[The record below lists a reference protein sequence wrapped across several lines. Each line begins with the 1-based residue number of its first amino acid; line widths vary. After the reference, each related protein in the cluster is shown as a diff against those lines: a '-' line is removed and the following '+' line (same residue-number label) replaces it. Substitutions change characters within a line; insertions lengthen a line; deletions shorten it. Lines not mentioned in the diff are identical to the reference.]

1 LGRHRA
7 FPAVAVLVLVAIFAA
22 QGMAVNN
29 GLASHVRR
37 EQKPHPATLKVLA
50 YDKTGAKPTKTY
62 RIAYLT
68 ECISNP
74 YCATRLKGIE
84 AAAKKY
90 GFEFKVFDANF
101 SPQTQLQ
108 HVQDAVAQGFD
119 GYLLAPTAAGPGCSM
134 WQRFLRPAGRPV
146 VTLDVPMCNDADYT
160 RGVAATV
167 TMVRQAFFDAHVDNA
182 FKTCTKPCNVA
193 ALGGFTGSD
202 LFTIWERAIRRGAAK
217 YPNVHVVSD
226 QPGNYDPRV
235 ALRLIGDVL
244 RAHPDLDMVISSWDD
259 MTRGAEQ
266 AIRAVGKQP
275 GKDVRIYTTGATKD
289 AVSKVKAG
297 VYNETSIFLPY
308 EESYYAAVAL
318 MMALEGKPVNG
329 YVSEAELPAVTRLG
343 SIFVTKKNAAK
354 FRANY

>member
-1 LGRHRA
+1 VTRSRLWGRTRA
-7 FPAVAVLVLVAIFAA
+7 LVALPALVAA
-22 QGMAVNN
+22 LAVPGN
-29 GLASHVRR
+29 GSALQVRG
-37 EQKPHPATLKVLA
+37 EKPHPATLKVLA
-50 YDKTGAKPTKTY
+50 FDKAGVKPAKKY
-62 RIAYLT
+62 RIAYLA

-74 YCATRLKGIE
+74 YCETRLKGLK

-108 HVQDAVAQGFD
+108 LVQNAVARGYD

-134 WQRFLRPAGRPV
+134 WKRYLRPTGRPI
-146 VTLDVPMCNDADYT
+146 VTLDVPMCDDDDYT
-160 RGVAATV
+160 PGLAATV
-167 TMVRQAFFDAHVDNA
+167 TMVRQAFFDAHVENA
-182 FKTCTKPCNVA
+182 FKTCTQPCKVE
-193 ALGGFTGSD
+193 ALGGFIGSD
-202 LFTIWERAIRRGAAK
+202 LFTLWERAIRRAAAK
-217 YPNVHVVSD
+217 YPNVDVVSD

-235 ALRLIGDVL
+235 ALRVTGDVL
-244 RAHPDLDMVISSWDD
+244 RAHSDLDMVITSWDD

-289 AVSKVKAG
+289 AVSKVEKG

-318 MMALEGKPVNG
+318 IMALEGKPVNG
-329 YVSEAELPAVTRLG
+329 YVNEDELPAVTRLG
-343 SIFVTKKNAAK
+343 TIFVTKSNAAR
-354 FRANY
+354 FTSHY